1 MSGDEALRVLLSER
15 GTAVISVA
23 AEDTS
28 MEPLLAGGGRI
39 ALVPPRKAPRRGDL
53 LVYRQHDYLVVHRYL
68 GRASA
73 PDGRPC
79 FRTRGDG
86 RNTLDPPL
94 FPDAVAA
101 RVTSVE
107 RSGSW
112 RSLEGRGPA
121 LYARLVAWHGLV
133 WAAAGV
139 VLRPLRAGTAAA
151 WLDRAFLRA
160 ADALFFEACHGRVAA
175 PAVPGPGG
183 SV

>member
-1 MSGDEALRVLLSER
+1 VSADEALRLLLSER

-23 AEDTS
+23 ADDTS
-28 MEPLLAGGGRI
+28 MEPLIAGGDRI
-39 ALVPPRKAPRRGDL
+39 ALVPPRSAPRRGDV
-53 LVYRQHDYLVVHRYL
+53 LVYRQQHYLVVHRYL
-68 GRASA
+68 GSASA

-94 FPDAVAA
+94 FPEAVAA

-121 LYARLVAWHGLV
+121 FYARLVAWHGLG

-139 VLRPLRAGTAAA
+139 ALRRLRAEAVAA
-151 WLDRAFLRA
+151 WLDRACLRA
-160 ADALFFEACHGRVAA
+160 AHALFFEACHGRVAA
-175 PAVPGPGG
+175 PAVTGPGS